1 MIPNREQ
8 LFAELN
14 KMSAEEIEAGL
25 EAGVWGEPSRQLVEH
40 YLDQM
45 QVTTLQLEAAEK
57 TKAAAQV
64 AESHSRKAILLATA
78 ALIIAVGAMI
88 AAIASAFVAIL
99 ALRHW
104 TW

>member
-8 LFAELN
+8 LFSELN

-25 EAGVWGEPSRQLVEH
+25 DAGVWGEPSRQLVEH

-45 QVTTLQLEAAEK
+45 QVTTLQLEAAETAK
-57 TKAAAQV
+57 TAAQL
-64 AESHSRKAILLATA
+64 AEGQSRKAISLATA
-78 ALIIAVGAMI
+78 ALIVAGGAMV
-88 AAIASAFVAIL
+88 AAIASALVAVL

>member
-14 KMSAEEIEAGL
+14 KMSAVGIEAGL

-45 QVTTLQLEAAEK
+45 QVTTLQLEATETA
-57 TKAAAQV
+57 KAAAQV
-64 AESHSRKAILLATA
+64 AEGQSRKAISLAIA
-78 ALIIAVGAMI
+78 ALIIAGGAMV
-88 AAIASAFVAIL
+88 AAIASAFVAVL
-99 ALRHW
+99 ALRLW
-104 TW
+104 TL